1 VRTAASA
8 GMERASNSEFE
19 PLECSVYIGRRYL
32 GRYVRV
38 AENQYAVYD
47 ARNRLLGRFGKRT
60 GALAAFDRFIVRG
73 EQ

>member
-1 VRTAASA
+1 
-8 GMERASNSEFE
+8 MERASNSEFE

-47 ARNRLLGRFGKRT
+47 ARNRLLVRWRRSIGLSSGASNERSFGPIRQ
-60 GALAAFDRFIVRG
+60 FNP
-73 EQ
+73 